1 MRQQRPE
8 ASSHGDCSW
17 GWAPAHRSSGLLGT
31 LTSGPPGMLLSPS
44 APLPVIN
51 PRPVGVDGCHASLSP
66 IFRVPSAPPT
76 LLNTATHSCHGAPPS
91 RCPARRSPDT
101 HCAHALTLVHLG
113 RGATSSDGNFLTTSS
128 ESTPLSAKITASPH
142 SALFPP

>member
-1 MRQQRPE
+1 MGTAAGAGRPHTDLQVCWGLSPLGLQ
-8 ASSHGDCSW
+8 ACCSV
-17 GWAPAHRSSGLLGT
+17 PLRLSRSSTHGRLGWT
-31 LTSGPPGMLLSPS
+31 AAMPASHPFSVF
-44 APLPVIN
+44 PLP
-51 PRPVGVDGCHASLSP
+51 
-66 IFRVPSAPPT
+66 PPT

-101 HCAHALTLVHLG
+101 HCARALTLVHLG